1 MQLICNRPS
10 DSWENAKK
18 GELEK
23 MAKGQGQGER
33 AKGPPTL
40 SLLLS
45 STFVFLRSPFRATV
59 HYPLSTV
66 HYAWNRLVHSGPENF
81 FSNADAR
88 DLQMSIQEH
97 LTSLKA
103 HTLAA
108 TIPDLALVKR
118 HFVFLFPVLLQR
130 KVFGDLFLIM
140 VFHRRSKRVKMFF
153 TMYRLYKHD
162 SNTSKR
168 TCILIHNYLKEKT
181 CKNKKCSNQ
190 LILVIPVL
198 NLTYLCLLTDAS
210 INKTHHCTS
219 LKFVFVGLG
228 H

>member
-1 MQLICNRPS
+1 MKECTQLTCNRPS

-18 GELEK
+18 SELEK
-23 MAKGQGQGER
+23 MAKGRGQGER
-33 AKGPPTL
+33 AKDPPTL

-103 HTLAA
+103 HTHAA
-108 TIPDLALVKR
+108 TIQALALVQR
-118 HFVFLFPVLLQR
+118 HFFFYFPFCCRGKFLAICF
-130 KVFGDLFLIM
+130 
-140 VFHRRSKRVKMFF
+140 
-153 TMYRLYKHD
+153 
-162 SNTSKR
+162 
-168 TCILIHNYLKEKT
+168 
-181 CKNKKCSNQ
+181 
-190 LILVIPVL
+190 
-198 NLTYLCLLTDAS
+198 
-210 INKTHHCTS
+210 
-219 LKFVFVGLG
+219 
-228 H
+228 

>member
-1 MQLICNRPS
+1 MKECTYLTCNRPS
-10 DSWENAKK
+10 NSWEKAKK
-18 GELEK
+18 SELEK
-23 MAKGQGQGER
+23 MAKGRGQGER

-103 HTLAA
+103 HTHAA
-108 TIPDLALVKR
+108 TIQALALVKR
-118 HFVFLFPVLLQR
+118 HFFFYFPFCCRGKFLAICF
-130 KVFGDLFLIM
+130 
-140 VFHRRSKRVKMFF
+140 
-153 TMYRLYKHD
+153 
-162 SNTSKR
+162 
-168 TCILIHNYLKEKT
+168 
-181 CKNKKCSNQ
+181 
-190 LILVIPVL
+190 
-198 NLTYLCLLTDAS
+198 
-210 INKTHHCTS
+210 
-219 LKFVFVGLG
+219 
-228 H
+228 

>member
-1 MQLICNRPS
+1 MKECTYLTCNRPS
-10 DSWENAKK
+10 NSWENQRKS
-18 GELEK
+18 ELEK
-23 MAKGQGQGER
+23 MAKGRGQGER

-103 HTLAA
+103 HTHAA
-108 TIPDLALVKR
+108 TIQALALVQR
-118 HFVFLFPVLLQR
+118 HFFFCFPFCCRGKFLAICF
-130 KVFGDLFLIM
+130 
-140 VFHRRSKRVKMFF
+140 
-153 TMYRLYKHD
+153 
-162 SNTSKR
+162 
-168 TCILIHNYLKEKT
+168 
-181 CKNKKCSNQ
+181 
-190 LILVIPVL
+190 
-198 NLTYLCLLTDAS
+198 
-210 INKTHHCTS
+210 
-219 LKFVFVGLG
+219 
-228 H
+228 